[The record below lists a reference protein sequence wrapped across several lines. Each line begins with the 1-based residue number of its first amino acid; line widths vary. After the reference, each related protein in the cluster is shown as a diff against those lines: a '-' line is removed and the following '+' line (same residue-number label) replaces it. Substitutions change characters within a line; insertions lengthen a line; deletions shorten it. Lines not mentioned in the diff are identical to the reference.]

1 MGEQVTDNDIHQQ
14 GLKYQG
20 TGGCSQVSSPL
31 GFQPAFLDT
40 RTHAIYLS
48 RFADG
53 RPAPLHVLDGLPE
66 ELVVERAEDGRI
78 LTVKPS
84 LVSGFTKDGLF
95 YTRDECASL
104 LAAMERQDNLSRLSP
119 APA

>member
-1 MGEQVTDNDIHQQ
+1 MGKTVTDNDIHQQ

-40 RTHAIYLS
+40 QTRTIHLS

-53 RPAPLHVLDGLPE
+53 RLAPLHILDGLPDE
-66 ELVVERAEDGRI
+66 VVLERAEDGRV

-95 YTRDECASL
+95 YTRDECAHL
-104 LAAMERQDNLSRLSP
+104 LAAMEREEISRCSP

>member
-1 MGEQVTDNDIHQQ
+1 MGETLTDNDIHQQ

-40 RTHAIYLS
+40 ATRTIYLS

-53 RPAPLHVLDGLPE
+53 RLAHLHILDGLPE
-66 ELVVERAEDGRI
+66 ELVVERAEDGRV
-78 LTVKPS
+78 LTIKPS
-84 LVSGFTKDGLF
+84 LVSGFAKDGRF

-104 LAAMERQDNLSRLSP
+104 LASMERNEAPRCTP